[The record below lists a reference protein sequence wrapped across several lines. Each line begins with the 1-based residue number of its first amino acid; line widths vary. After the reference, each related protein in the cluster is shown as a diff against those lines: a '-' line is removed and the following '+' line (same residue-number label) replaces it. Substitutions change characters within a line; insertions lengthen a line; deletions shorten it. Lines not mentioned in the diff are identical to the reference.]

1 MDIARIRAQRTA
13 SRSRLGGTAATLR
26 VALGLGALMAALALP
41 LAAQVLEPGSE
52 PRQAQEGSRAS
63 RAAAPLNLN
72 TATADELEA
81 LPGIGPATATR
92 IVEYRQKN
100 GPFKKIE
107 DLMNIK
113 GIGEKSFLKLKPLVS
128 VTPRSERPTD

>member
-1 MDIARIRAQRTA
+1 MEIVRTTTDRMDSRGRTQRT
-13 SRSRLGGTAATLR
+13 
-26 VALGLGALMAALALP
+26 GALLRASVGAALMTALALP
-41 LAAQVLEPGSE
+41 LAAQVLDPGGE
-52 PRQAQEGSRAS
+52 PRQAQEAARPA
-63 RAAAPLNLN
+63 RAATPVNLN

-128 VTPRSERPTD
+128 VTPRERPTE

>member
-1 MDIARIRAQRTA
+1 MTITRITRRIESRGRTGRVA
-13 SRSRLGGTAATLR
+13 AALTAALAAAI
-26 VALGLGALMAALALP
+26 VAAALALP
-41 LAAQVLEPGSE
+41 VAAQVLDPGSE
-52 PRQAQEGSRAS
+52 PRQAQEGPRTAPAAS
-63 RAAAPLNLN
+63 PINLN
-72 TATADELEA
+72 TATADQLEA

-92 IVEYRQKN
+92 ILEYRQKN

-128 VTPRSERPTD
+128 VTPSRERPTN